1 MKNNRILRLLTTLPV
16 VIVAAVS
23 ICAAEPLPTTK
34 PNIVF
39 ILADDLGYGD
49 VHCLNPERCKIA
61 TPCLDKLASQG
72 MTLTDA
78 HSTSAVCTPSRYG
91 ILTGRYNWRSHF
103 QNGVLKGYSKPLIA
117 TDRLTVA
124 KLLKG
129 NGYFTAC
136 LGKWHL
142 GMDISENPHE
152 LDVGK
157 TSEKKTTCRPHIRKS

>member
-34 PNIVF
+34 LNIVF

-103 QNGVLKGYSKPLIA
+103 QNGVLL
-117 TDRLTVA
+117 RLA
-124 KLLKG
+124 
-129 NGYFTAC
+129 
-136 LGKWHL
+136 
-142 GMDISENPHE
+142 
-152 LDVGK
+152 
-157 TSEKKTTCRPHIRKS
+157 